1 MFALTTFS
9 YHVGLE
15 QLKEKLKK
23 LRKIYPG
30 PLIHKILVFGVP
42 AEDALERTNDIIPIL
57 SSKISP
63 ITNLG
68 TIMCDATTDFLA
80 ELAIFMIARQMGS
93 FKSPIVKEF
102 EQPVRPSNR
111 VSISFKPM
119 HSRTGSGGSGLSSP
133 TGSSFSSTRP
143 STTKTGSISLALND
157 KIKIKQRGRMLKFL
171 AGMYLIAGRWQ
182 DALRDFTEAATLL
195 KSAHD
200 HLWHGSALEG
210 IGICLVLL
218 SFLEAPVA
226 IPAIALS
233 SSITTTYVS
242 DSVSDTLSPTSSHS
256 SYTVSS
262 IPPPMFE
269 FLPELTGNLL
279 VYYAKSQSSSEESV
293 PQIVYCESILRLAN
307 LLAITRLAGGWNP
320 ASLNAL
326 VRGHAVE
333 TNITRESPSVSAI
346 ASWCNKVYG
355 TDLTNMNMQAQSK
368 ILCGI
373 AAIYSNIGLVRK
385 RTFILRELILN
396 LVPKIAKTRASYA
409 ASNAVHA
416 QSATVEKHFSSF
428 LNARET
434 NNNIVDML
442 DSLSNVYG
450 AGDITSVGYGWNAL
464 RVSFLKICLSLC
476 ESLLDFVGI
485 VHYAGLL
492 LSTSADLLSNDDQLR
507 LAATIMKATES
518 ARNLGQGHILAT
530 YWDPNILRDIKV
542 IPTNSSILPQ
552 FNKKVNISST
562 GTDVFLHN
570 PYIAKRASLEP
581 ATVPEENVIMVQK
594 ERTEFTIKLQNPFA
608 FELHIYEL
616 SLLTENDFKVRA
628 VTTNIYIPPNSFY
641 DLSLPAIPLD
651 VGKLKILGCRI
662 HVEGCQ
668 PQNFELIAKTDFLQ
682 ESKIKQIGVESG
694 TGKGLEERLE
704 ASTKR
709 TLEVDVI
716 EAQPVIVLKSLSLNQ
731 NWILLLEGEK
741 QIFTF
746 TVANISNVPVNFVNL
761 KFLDSTTQ
769 PLQVALTNKDLP
781 LNEIYEVEYFLFRR
795 KALKWKKAD
804 GDEREIIE
812 PHTVKTFEIR
822 VLGKRGMTEGVI
834 EIEYS
839 HQPNLD
845 QLGKSH
851 WSRTL
856 SIPINVTVNSSIELG
871 GCDMIPLQ
879 HNQNFTDNIENHE
892 LAHYLDQLKENGVLS
907 EYCLLVID
915 LRNSWTQT
923 IEVTLWSSRNSHG
936 DSIQRDE
943 DNNINDCANPVE
955 EDLTQFSIT
964 TLINAG
970 RTARLL
976 VPVKRVKFSSEQ
988 LERPIPNLSKRQF
1001 IVDSTS
1007 SPDQQRLVR
1016 ENFWYRDALL
1026 HMLDGTW
1033 KVVNGLSR
1041 SGILELRGIRLSQ
1054 KMINVLRVESVQIK
1068 MHAVRDSDNEEANQ
1082 VPLEDNVNM
1091 DKNAE
1096 TTLFTATTEND
1107 YWKLS
1112 TVVTNDAAQPLSGV
1126 LRIIPTDRYN
1136 TNFYMDSSIIESKI
1150 LVNGTLQKPIIRLLP
1165 GESVTIDLGMVFLVT
1180 GEYQWTSVF
1189 EIIDGTRHIQRDPV
1203 YFKAV

>member
-9 YHVGLE
+9 YQVSPE
-15 QLKEKLKK
+15 QLQEKLKK
-23 LRKIYPG
+23 LRKTYPG

-42 AEDALERTNDIIPIL
+42 AEDALVRTDDIIPIL

-63 ITNLG
+63 ITSLG
-68 TIMCDATTDFLA
+68 TTMCDITTDFLA

-93 FKSPIVKEF
+93 FKSPVVKEF
-102 EQPVRPSNR
+102 EQPIRPSNR
-111 VSISFKPM
+111 VSVSFKPM
-119 HSRTGSGGSGLSSP
+119 HSNTGSGGSGLSSP

-157 KIKIKQRGRMLKFL
+157 KTKIKQRGRMLKFL

-200 HLWHGSALEG
+200 YLWHGSALEG

-218 SFLEAPVA
+218 SFLETPVA

-233 SSITTTYVS
+233 SSFSTTYVS
-242 DSVSDTLSPTSSHS
+242 DTASDTLSPTSSHS
-256 SYTVSS
+256 SFTVSS
-262 IPPPMFE
+262 APPPMFE

-279 VYYAKSQSSSEESV
+279 VYFAKSQSNPEDSV
-293 PQIVYCESILRLAN
+293 PQIVYCETILRLAN

-320 ASLNAL
+320 ASLNAI

-333 TNITRESPSVSAI
+333 KNITKESPSVPAI

-355 TDLTNMNMQAQSK
+355 TDLTNINVQAQSN

-385 RTFILRELILN
+385 RTFILREL
-396 LVPKIAKTRASYA
+396 LVHLAPKVVKTRASYA
-409 ASNAVHA
+409 ASNAIHTH
-416 QSATVEKHFSSF
+416 SATVDKHFSSF
-428 LNARET
+428 LNTSET
-434 NNNIVDML
+434 KNNIVDML
-442 DSLSNVYG
+442 DSLCNVYG
-450 AGDITSVGYGWNAL
+450 AGDITSVGYGWDTL
-464 RVSFLKICLSLC
+464 RVSFLKVCLALC

-492 LSTSADLLSNDDQLR
+492 LSTSADLISSEDQLR
-507 LAATIMKATES
+507 LFTTIVKATES
-518 ARNLGQGHILAT
+518 ARNLGQGHILAS
-530 YWDPNILRDIKV
+530 YWDPNILRDIKAV
-542 IPTNSSILPQ
+542 PTNSSILPQ
-552 FNKKVNISST
+552 FNKKVNVNST

-581 ATVPEENVIMVQK
+581 TLVSKEPTIMVQK

-616 SLLTENDFKVRA
+616 SLLTENDIKVKA
-628 VTTNIYIPPNSFY
+628 MATNIYIPPESVY
-641 DLSLPAIPLD
+641 DLSLPAVPLD
-651 VGKLKILGCRI
+651 VGELKITGCRI

-668 PQNFELIAKTDFLQ
+668 PQDFDLIAKTEFLQ
-682 ESKIKQIGVESG
+682 ESKIKQVGVESG
-694 TGKGLEERLE
+694 VGKGSEERLE

-709 TLEVDVI
+709 IIEATVI

-741 QIFTF
+741 QVFTF
-746 TVANISNVPVNFVNL
+746 TVVNISDVPVNFVAL

-781 LNEIYEVEYFLFRR
+781 LNEIYEVEYFLFNR
-795 KALKWKKAD
+795 KALKWKKTE

-812 PHTVKTFEIR
+812 PHKAKTFEVR
-822 VLGKRGMTEGVI
+822 VLGKRGMTDGAI
-834 EIEYS
+834 KIEYS
-839 HQPNLD
+839 HQPNTEK
-845 QLGKSH
+845 LGKSH

-879 HNQNFTDNIENHE
+879 HNQHFTDSIENHE
-892 LAHYLDQLKENGVLS
+892 LAHYLEQLKNKSVLS

-915 LRNSWTQT
+915 LRNSWTQP
-923 IEVTLWSSRNSHG
+923 IETTLWCSPESSNDPAETNNEHSTHG
-936 DSIQRDE
+936 DVSPIE
-943 DNNINDCANPVE
+943 S
-955 EDLTQFSIT
+955 DLPRFSIT

-976 VPVKRVKFSSEQ
+976 VPVKRVKFTDEE

-1001 IVDSTS
+1001 IVDSNS
-1007 SPDQQRLVR
+1007 SPEQQRIVR

-1026 HMLDGTW
+1026 RMLGGTW
-1033 KVVNGLSR
+1033 MVTNGVPR

-1054 KMINVLRVESVQIK
+1054 KMINVLRIESVRVK
-1068 MHAVRDSDNEEANQ
+1068 MHAVCDSNSENGKESISNDN
-1082 VPLEDNVNM
+1082 DNADSV
-1091 DKNAE
+1091 KE
-1096 TTLFTATTEND
+1096 TTLFTATTEKD

-1112 TVVTNDAAQPLSGV
+1112 TVVTNDTAQVLSGV

-1136 TNFYMDSSIIESKI
+1136 TNLNQDSNIIESKI
-1150 LVNGTLQKPIIRLLP
+1150 LVNGSLQKPIVRLQP
-1165 GESVTIDLGMVFLVT
+1165 GESMTIDTGMVFLVT

-1189 EIIDGTRHIQRDPV
+1189 EIMGGTRHIQRDPI
-1203 YFKAV
+1203 YFKAI